1 MTDPAEDNGREPE
14 VPDQVTVSNSGSIAA
29 LFRMLGRTL
38 AYIAASHVLLC
49 RCCRLAFP
57 SSNHKMG

>member
-38 AYIAASHVLLC
+38 ACIADPLTS
-49 RCCRLAFP
+49 CCA
-57 SSNHKMG
+57 GVAG